1 MIPETFRRCFPTV
14 FLILILFPLILF
26 PHPAYAVM
34 GSSTMIESRIL
45 WVESQTRAS
54 LSRLRNF
61 VFEKDQGQDFLNTP
75 VLPPSP
81 PVTPVSVTKPSVSEI
96 SRSAREGMGAALGGI
111 ASAPAQEAIGQGV
124 HQMAY
129 SSSPEGAL
137 RLGAD
142 TQGHIFQMLLSIH
155 QDLLYLLKEQSST
168 TGLEGSVL
176 DHSHNANLKDQQ
188 MIRQDLPRWIMMR

>member
-1 MIPETFRRCFPTV
+1 MIPEVKKNRWVV
-14 FLILILFPLILF
+14 FCLLILFF
-26 PHPAYAVM
+26 PRPAYAVM
-34 GSSTMIESRIL
+34 GSGTMIESRIL

-54 LSRLRNF
+54 IARLRNF
-61 VFEKDQGQDFLNTP
+61 IFEKDQGQDFLNAP
-75 VLPPSP
+75 VLPPSL
-81 PVTPVSVTKPSVSEI
+81 PVTTVPASVPSVSEI
-96 SRSAREGMGAALGGI
+96 SRSANEGMGAALGGI
-111 ASAPAQEAIGQGV
+111 ASAPGQEAIGQGI

-129 SSSPEGAL
+129 SASPEGAL

-176 DHSHNANLKDQQ
+176 EHSHKENLKDQE

>member
-1 MIPETFRRCFPTV
+1 MISGTIKRRWMLIA
-14 FLILILFPLILF
+14 FLLFSF

-34 GSSTMIESRIL
+34 GSNTLIESKIL
-45 WVESQTRAS
+45 WVESQTRSS

-61 VFEKDQGQDFLNTP
+61 IFEKDQGQDFLNAP
-75 VLPPSP
+75 ALPPSI
-81 PVTPVSVTKPSVSEI
+81 PVTAAPASPPSVSQI
-96 SRSAREGMGAALGGI
+96 SRSASEGMGAALGGI
-111 ASAPAQEAIGQGV
+111 ASAPGQEAIGQGI

-168 TGLEGSVL
+168 TGLEGAIL
-176 DHSHNANLKDQQ
+176 DHSHNANLEDQQ
-188 MIRQDLPRWIMMR
+188 TIRQDLPRWIMMR

>member
-1 MIPETFRRCFPTV
+1 MIRKAVKSRWGMTFV
-14 FLILILFPLILF
+14 LVLFL
-26 PHPAYAVM
+26 PHPAYAIM
-34 GSSTMIESRIL
+34 GTSTMIESRIL
-45 WVESQTRAS
+45 WVESQTKAS
-54 LSRLRNF
+54 ISRLRNF
-61 VFEKDQGQDFLNTP
+61 IFQKDQGEDFLNTP
-75 VLPPSP
+75 ALPPVP
-81 PVTPVSVTKPSVSEI
+81 PVTPITVTTPSVSEI

-111 ASAPAQEAIGQGV
+111 ASAPGQEAIGQGI

-129 SSSPEGAL
+129 ASSPEGAL

-188 MIRQDLPRWIMMR
+188 MIREDLPRWIMMR

>member
-1 MIPETFRRCFPTV
+1 LSAEVRKRLWWGLFV
-14 FLILILFPLILF
+14 FILSF
-26 PHPAYAVM
+26 PHTAYAVM
-34 GSSTMIESRIL
+34 GSNTMIESRIL
-45 WVESQTRAS
+45 WVESRTRAS
-54 LSRLRNF
+54 ISRLRNF
-61 VFEKDQGQDFLNTP
+61 IFTKDQGQDYLNTP
-75 VLPPSP
+75 VLPPSV
-81 PVTPVSVTKPSVSEI
+81 PVTPVTVSPPSVSEI
-96 SRSAREGMGAALGGI
+96 SRSAQEGMGAALGGI
-111 ASAPAQEAIGQGV
+111 ASAPGQEAIGQGI

-176 DHSHNANLKDQQ
+176 DHSHNANLNDQQ
-188 MIRQDLPRWIMMR
+188 VIRQGLPSWIMMR